1 MSLKT
6 RGVRE
11 LHPHV
16 VWTYFTKPDGRM
28 IGKNLHT
35 GFSVFLNN
43 GGVFEL
49 SANPRME
56 ELTSPLR
63 LATTAPAIPV
73 GDYAWTEWKL
83 LAQTDASRKIAV
95 SGNYWWGGLWSGTQK
110 TLQAT
115 VTLQPSGRAKL
126 AVGINRTDGTLTRPA
141 ADFVTSL
148 YTLRGNYSFSTNM
161 YLDALM
167 QVNRDTHQVN
177 TNIRFNLMHHP
188 LSDLFIVYNEQRFT
202 TPDALRAG
210 RGLIVKFSQMVSF

>member
-1 MSLKT
+1 MCSS
-6 RGVRE
+6 
-11 LHPHV
+11 
-16 VWTYFTKPDGRM
+16 D
-28 IGKNLHT
+28 
-35 GFSVFLNN
+35 
-43 GGVFEL
+43 
-49 SANPRME
+49 
-56 ELTSPLR
+56 
-63 LATTAPAIPV
+63 
-73 GDYAWTEWKL
+73 
-83 LAQTDASRKIAV
+83 
-95 SGNYWWGGLWSGTQK
+95 
-110 TLQAT
+110 
-115 VTLQPSGRAKL
+115 LQPSGRAKL